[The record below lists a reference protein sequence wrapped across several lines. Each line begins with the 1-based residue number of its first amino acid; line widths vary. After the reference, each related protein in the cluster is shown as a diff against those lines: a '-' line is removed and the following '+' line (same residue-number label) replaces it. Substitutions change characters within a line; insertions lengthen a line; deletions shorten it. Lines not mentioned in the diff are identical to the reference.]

1 MLCTVAVLAA
11 CGQGEQTSPS
21 GSESV
26 ASTSALAGAA
36 KKPRAIP
43 RYVETGDLPALRE
56 RGKLRLLSP
65 RWEGEELPLRG
76 LPAAEMRE
84 TAEAFAER
92 MGLEVQWVLIPKFGD
107 LSGRKVV
114 VHPASSYWESLS
126 GLDAVY
132 GFELVAAL

>member
-43 RYVETGDLPALRE
+43 RYVETGDL
-56 RGKLRLLSP
+56 
-65 RWEGEELPLRG
+65 
-76 LPAAEMRE
+76 
-84 TAEAFAER
+84 
-92 MGLEVQWVLIPKFGD
+92 
-107 LSGRKVV
+107 SGRKVV

-126 GLDAVY
+126 GLEAVY
-132 GFELVAAL
+132 GFELVAASDDYDTQDILEDVVAGNADVTLADSHIVSIETTFSNDLVQGLALGEPV